1 MMFGNYPLLENITS
15 ASLLGY
21 IFKNKV
27 KAQDEWFDTPFKQVI
42 LYYLV
47 VDKHGLIDRD
57 GLKSLYLEF
66 KGLTKTQ
73 GKRYAHNKRGARRTK
88 LVNHIAN
95 YKLKYLYLSWLKCRG
110 LKWGDIDK
118 ALKDL
123 ITHCTSSSVEKQ
135 RVSNEI
141 H

>member
-1 MMFGNYPLLENITS
+1 MIGNYPLVENITS
-15 ASLLGY
+15 KALLGY
-21 IFKNKV
+21 IFRNKV

-42 LYYLV
+42 LHDLV

-57 GLKSLYLEF
+57 ALKSLYFAF

-73 GKRYAHNKRGARRTK
+73 GKRYTHNKTGARRTK
-88 LVNHIAN
+88 LIQNIAN
-95 YKLKYLYLSWLKCRG
+95 NKLKYLYLSWLKCRG

-123 ITHCTSSSVEKQ
+123 VKHCAISSLEK
-135 RVSNEI
+135 
-141 H
+141 